1 MAKTTERIS
10 DAKPYVERALR
21 DEDLRDNVLN
31 AFHAAREVYNELIG
45 DRGVTTLAARV
56 ATDKDIQDKL
66 KEALDELREASDR
79 VQGKKDHGGRNATLL
94 IAGIALGVLFNPMTG
109 PETRAWLKERIFGSD
124 DSFGGGSYS
133 GGGESGGSSN
143 SGNAA

>member
-31 AFHAAREVYNELIG
+31 AFQAAREVYNELIG
-45 DRGVTTLAARV
+45 DRGVTTLATRV

-66 KEALDELREASDR
+66 KEALDELREATDR

-109 PETRAWLKERIFGSD
+109 PETRRWLKDRIFGSD